1 MTGTPRAPKVYD
13 ASMLNRIASLLALAA
28 LLSPVA
34 ASAQADLQSRT
45 VDRVV
50 AVVGDSVILETEI
63 FIQAQQMALADS
75 TLPREGDPRY
85 QALFRELLDTQ
96 VDFLLMLQAAEKDTL
111 ITVDDATIDQQIA
124 DYIDGLSRQFGGQ
137 PALQL
142 ALRNELG
149 ITIGEFRELRRSQA
163 RQQQMVQL
171 YLARQ
176 AQSLR
181 NIELTEDEL
190 LARFREV
197 QPQMQ
202 QRPRSIGFRQVVIRP
217 QASDSAKEAASAA
230 IDSLQNRASAGEDFA
245 ELARQYSDDLGTA
258 SEGGDLGWF
267 RRGQMVSEFEDVA
280 FALGPQRM
288 GVAESPFGFH
298 LILVERTRGRSEV
311 QARHILKIP
320 GVSPTDI
327 DAAREVARGVLV
339 RARAGEDMKALSDEL
354 GDESEPD
361 SVTVAMPEISQLP
374 PSYAALRTAS
384 VGDVIGP
391 LEYRGGAGTAADLRI
406 AVVKIEEI
414 REAGAYTFEDVR
426 PLLAEQLQQMKKQE
440 RILSRQRED
449 TYVDVRM

>member
-1 MTGTPRAPKVYD
+1 MTGTPRLTKVYD
-13 ASMLNRIASLLALAA
+13 APMLKRLAPLLALAA
-28 LLSPVA
+28 ILAPAS
-34 ASAQADLQSRT
+34 ASAQADIRSRT

-50 AVVGDSVILETEI
+50 AVVGDSVVLETEI

-85 QALFRELLDTQ
+85 QGFFRELLDSE
-96 VDFLLMLQAAEKDTL
+96 VDRLLVLQAAERDTL

-124 DYIDGLSRQFGGQ
+124 DYIDNLARQFGGQ
-137 PALQL
+137 PALQQ

-171 YLARQ
+171 YMARQ

-181 NIELTEDEL
+181 NVELTEDEL

-197 QPQMQ
+197 QPQLQ
-202 QRPRSIGFRQVVIRP
+202 QRPRSITFRQVVIKP
-217 QASDSAKEAASAA
+217 QASDSAKEAARAVV
-230 IDSLQNRASAGEDFA
+230 DSLMQRAGAGEDFA
-245 ELARQYSDDLGTA
+245 ELARQYSDDLASA
-258 SEGGDLGWF
+258 SEGGQLGWF

-288 GVAESPFGFH
+288 GIAESSFGFH

-320 GVSPTDI
+320 GVSPADI
-327 DAAREVARGVLV
+327 DAARGVARGLLQRV
-339 RARAGEDMKALSDEL
+339 RAGEDIRALSEEF
-354 GDESEPD
+354 GDDTEPD
-361 SVTVAMPEISQLP
+361 SVTVAMTQLSELP
-374 PSYAALRTAS
+374 PAYAALQTAS

-391 LEYRGGAGTAADLRI
+391 LEYRGGAGTSADLRI
-406 AVVKIEEI
+406 SVVRIEEI
-414 REAGAYTFEDVR
+414 REAGAFTFEDVR
-426 PLLAEQLQQMKKQE
+426 PLLAEQLQQAKKQE
-440 RILSRQRED
+440 RILEGLREN
-449 TYVDVRM
+449 TYIDLRM

>member
-1 MTGTPRAPKVYD
+1 MTGTPRLSKVYD
-13 ASMLNRIASLLALAA
+13 ASMLKRIALLLALAA
-28 LLSPVA
+28 SFAPTS
-34 ASAQADLQSRT
+34 ASAQADLRSRT

-50 AVVGDSVILETEI
+50 AIVGDSVVLETEI

-85 QALFRELLDTQ
+85 QQFFRGLLDSE
-96 VDFLLMLQAAEKDTL
+96 VDRLLVLQAAEKDTL

-124 DYIDGLSRQFGGQ
+124 DYIDNLARQFGGQ
-137 PALQL
+137 PALQQ

-149 ITIGEFRELRRSQA
+149 ITVGEFRELRRSQA

-171 YLARQ
+171 YMARQ

-181 NIELTEDEL
+181 NVELTEDEL
-190 LARFREV
+190 LARFREI
-197 QPQMQ
+197 QPQLQ
-202 QRPRSIGFRQVVIRP
+202 QRPRSITFRQVVIKP
-217 QASDSAKEAASAA
+217 QASDSAREAARAA
-230 IDSLQNRASAGEDFA
+230 IDSLMERARAGEDFA

-258 SEGGDLGWF
+258 SEGGQLGWF

-288 GVAESPFGFH
+288 GIAESPFGFH

-320 GVSPTDI
+320 GVTPTDI
-327 DAAREVARGVLV
+327 DAAREVARGVLA
-339 RARAGEDMKALSDEL
+339 RLRAGEDVQALSEEF
-354 GDESEPD
+354 GDDTEPD
-361 SVTVAMPEISQLP
+361 SVTVAMDQLSELP
-374 PSYAALRTAS
+374 PAYTALRNAS
-384 VGDVIGP
+384 TGDVLGP

-406 AVVKIEEI
+406 SVVKIEQI

-426 PLLAEQLQQMKKQE
+426 PLLAEQLQQSKKQD
-440 RILSRQRED
+440 RILERLREN
-449 TYVDVRM
+449 TYIDVRM